1 LCAIL
6 HRSQSHRWLYFNRA
20 FPEPLRPRKVIVA
33 LLDEEAVKK
42 MAQPFQYRESQM
54 KGWAG
59 IFAYYRLRIAAVIRD
74 YGITD
79 RAEAPENSRAIHD
92 QQLTL

>member
-1 LCAIL
+1 
-6 HRSQSHRWLYFNRA
+6 
-20 FPEPLRPRKVIVA
+20 
-33 LLDEEAVKK
+33 

-54 KGWAG
+54 KGWVG

>member
-1 LCAIL
+1 M
-6 HRSQSHRWLYFNRA
+6 
-20 FPEPLRPRKVIVA
+20 V
-33 LLDEEAVKK
+33 
-42 MAQPFQYRESQM
+42 QPFQYRESQM

-79 RAEAPENSRAIHD
+79 RAEAPEDSRAIHD